1 MLNHLTTD
9 MKASE
14 QDERNNGASTNGSM
28 TEEVAS
34 QADATVEVPPTA
46 QDVAEVCAK
55 QDSAGSANET
65 GHLGVDQGEVH
76 VPERVL
82 DGWILQNLDE
92 PDTRTARVDVL
103 VAAAKPLRYEHVD
116 VLMTIGNV
124 YDRNVE

>member
-1 MLNHLTTD
+1 MQYLPTD
-9 MKASE
+9 LEALK
-14 QDERNNGASTNGSM
+14 QDGRDNGANTNGSM
-28 TEEVAS
+28 TAEVAS
-34 QADATVEVPPTA
+34 QADATVEIPPTA

-65 GHLGVDQGEVH
+65 RKLDVDEREVH
-76 VPERVL
+76 VPESVL
-82 DGWILQNLDE
+82 DAWILQNLDV

-116 VLMTIGNV
+116 VLMTLGNS